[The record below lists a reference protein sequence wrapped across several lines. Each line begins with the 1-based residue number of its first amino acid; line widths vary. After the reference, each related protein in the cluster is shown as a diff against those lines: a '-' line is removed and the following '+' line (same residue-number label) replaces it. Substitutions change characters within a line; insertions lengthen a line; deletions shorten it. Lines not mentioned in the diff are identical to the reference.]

1 MTPEQKAAFINA
13 QSVMMQTQLQ
23 GMIAENTQRERDGL
37 ALAYSEEGFNDFY
50 DNWFVVL
57 GYNSIIQF
65 FRD

>member
-13 QSVMMQTQLQ
+13 QSVMAQIELQ

-37 ALAYSEEGFNDFY
+37 ALAYTDKEFSTFY
-50 DNWFVVL
+50 YKWNNVL
-57 GYNSIIQF
+57 GYNELISF

>member
-13 QSVMMQTQLQ
+13 QSVMAQIELQ

-37 ALAYSEEGFNDFY
+37 ALAYSEKAFSEL
-50 DNWFVVL
+50 FVSYSEIL
-57 GYNSIIQF
+57 GYNSIIRF